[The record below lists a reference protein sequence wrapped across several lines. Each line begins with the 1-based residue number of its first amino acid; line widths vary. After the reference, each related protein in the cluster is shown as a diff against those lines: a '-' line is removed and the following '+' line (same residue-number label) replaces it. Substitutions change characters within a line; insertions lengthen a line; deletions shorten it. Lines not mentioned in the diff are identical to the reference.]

1 MTLSPVVLKSG
12 SAVLSLALFGSVTM
26 TSASSSTPTTAPAP
40 AVSSS
45 TWLVAHDKVLCRMWT
60 SRSRFARRCTTEWTR
75 DRFGNIITTDP
86 YVAGVAASDLADLPV
101 PQDREHAEF
110 LRQQAAWTAA
120 HPPAPPRVVI
130 ARPMVS
136 TVARPVASVPV
147 SYNPSGG
154 YGLWTPP
161 PGLPAYYLSDYAG
174 DPYSGFWGYCTW
186 YAQYKRM
193 DEHLMVLGNA
203 GQWAYTA
210 AAHGLRTG
218 TVPVAGAT
226 AVYQGGL
233 GHVAHVEKV
242 LGGGWFLVSE
252 MNMYWNGG
260 GFGRVS
266 WRYSFAGPG
275 VTFVY

>member
-1 MTLSPVVLKSG
+1 
-12 SAVLSLALFGSVTM
+12 
-26 TSASSSTPTTAPAP
+26 
-40 AVSSS
+40 
-45 TWLVAHDKVLCRMWT
+45 MWT

-210 AAHGLRTG
+210 ASHGLRTG